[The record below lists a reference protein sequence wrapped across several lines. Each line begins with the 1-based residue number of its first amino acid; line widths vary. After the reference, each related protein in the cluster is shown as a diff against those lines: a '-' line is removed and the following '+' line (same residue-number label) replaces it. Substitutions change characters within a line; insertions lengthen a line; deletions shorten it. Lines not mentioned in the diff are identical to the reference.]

1 MSKLGRVIKTNKFK
15 WGLSI
20 ALIAILFIAV
30 IGLIVRMNRTE
41 TTKTV
46 GNLAYSI
53 GRLDD
58 EDGKTLLKD
67 GNKNDNTGIYT
78 RDYISYDGFT
88 VELDEDAKVKYQV
101 NFYDE
106 DYQFLGVTSYVT
118 ADYSSDVI
126 PVAID
131 EDAVKYVRVEVL
143 PTADKDGKV
152 SLFEVNTYANML
164 KLTYNK

>member
-1 MSKLGRVIKTNKFK
+1 M
-15 WGLSI
+15 
-20 ALIAILFIAV
+20 
-30 IGLIVRMNRTE
+30 
-41 TTKTV
+41 
-46 GNLAYSI
+46 
-53 GRLDD
+53 DD

-78 RDYISYDGFT
+78 RDYISYDGFA

-131 EDAVKYVRVEVL
+131 EDDVKYVRVEVL